1 MIRKQTYT
9 VADHTFCLEMEERDL
24 IWERLEHSFS
34 PFENNTICDNPLFTL
49 SVCKQPDNTEDAR
62 PLFIN
67 PDPNPPGG
75 RVNVYQTA
83 RGHLFE
89 MFPYSKETDQ
99 SLLVIP
105 FNGEKAEIFLQG
117 NDNERFNRVNTALML
132 CYLIATIK
140 SRTLLMHAS
149 AIVNDGICYL
159 FLGRSGT
166 GKSTHAN
173 LWLQHIPDCEL
184 LNDDHP
190 IVRIHPN
197 GKVIVYG
204 SPWSGKTPCYRNK
217 NARLGGIVRIKQA
230 PDNKLKSLSPIE
242 AYASVMT
249 SCCWGF
255 NWNEEL
261 MKEKDIT
268 LQDLIRKIACY
279 TLECLPNKDAAI
291 LCAENI
297 SIHQSCNR

>member
-1 MIRKQTYT
+1 MNRKQTYT
-9 VADHTFCLEMEERDL
+9 VAEHNFSLELDENDL
-24 IWERLEHSFS
+24 IWKKLARSFS
-34 PFENNTICDNPLFTL
+34 PFENNNITENTLFTL
-49 SVCKQPDNTEDAR
+49 SDCKQLNDLKDTK

-75 RVNVYQTA
+75 KINVHQTTT
-83 RGHLFE
+83 GYLFE
-89 MFPYSKETDQ
+89 MFPFSKETDQ
-99 SLLVIP
+99 SLLLISA
-105 FNGEKAEIFLQG
+105 NGTKAQILLQG

-132 CYLIATIK
+132 CYLMATIK

-149 AIVNDGICYL
+149 AIINSGTCYI

-173 LWLQHIPDCEL
+173 LWLQHVDGSEL

-190 IVRIHPN
+190 IIRIHQN
-197 GKVIVYG
+197 GEVIAYG
-204 SPWSGKTPCYRNK
+204 SPWSGKTPCYRNDSTH
-217 NARLGGIVRIKQA
+217 LGGIVRIKQA
-230 PDNKLKSLSPIE
+230 PENHIKRLSFVE
-242 AYASVMT
+242 SYASVMT

-268 LQDLIRKIACY
+268 LQELIKKVPSY
-279 TLECLPNKDAAI
+279 TLECLPNIDAAI

-297 SIHQSCNR
+297 IKK

>member
-1 MIRKQTYT
+1 MIKKQTYT
-9 VADHTFCLEMEERDL
+9 VAGHTFCLELEESDL
-24 IWERLEHSFS
+24 IWKRLSHSFS
-34 PFENNTICDNPLFTL
+34 PFEDNKVNDKLIFTL
-49 SVCKQPDNTEDAR
+49 TACQHLNVIENIK

-67 PDPNPPGG
+67 SNPNPPGG
-75 RVNVYQTA
+75 KVNVYQAKT
-83 RGHLFE
+83 GYLFE

-99 SLLVIP
+99 SLLLISA
-105 FNGEKAEIFLQG
+105 NGEKAEILLEG

-132 CYLIATIK
+132 CYLMSTIK
-140 SRTLLMHAS
+140 SKTLLMHAS
-149 AIVNDGICYL
+149 AVVNNGICYI

-173 LWLQHIPDCEL
+173 LWLQQIPGSEL

-190 IVRIHPN
+190 IIRIHPN
-197 GKVIVYG
+197 GEVIAYG
-204 SPWSGKTPCYRNK
+204 SPWSGKTACYRNTC
-217 NARLGGIVRIKQA
+217 APLGGVVRIKQA
-230 PDNKLKSLSPIE
+230 PENFIKRLSPIE

-268 LQDLIRKIACY
+268 LQKLIKKIPCH
-279 TLECLPNKDAAI
+279 TLECLPNIDAAI
-291 LCAENI
+291 LCAKNI
-297 SIHQSCNR
+297 INK